1 MQHRKKHVPIIIGLL
16 ALLLVILLLIGIGI
30 GAVWI
35 PPGEVLS
42 LIKSGLNASSSGY
55 SGQML
60 SHYIIIWSIR
70 FPRVLL
76 GAMVGI
82 CLSVA
87 GAIFQGLFRNPMA
100 DPYVIGVSSGAA
112 LGAVAAILLL
122 GNLGIR
128 YSYSIPAFAFV
139 CAILTILL
147 VYNLART
154 GGKYR

>member
-70 FPRVLL
+70 FPRVLK
-76 GAMVGI
+76 GAKVGF
-82 CLSVA
+82 CLYVP
-87 GAIFQGLFRNPMA
+87 GAIFQGLYRNPMA
-100 DPYVIGVSSGAA
+100 DPYVIGGSSCAA
-112 LGAVAAILLL
+112 L
-122 GNLGIR
+122 
-128 YSYSIPAFAFV
+128 
-139 CAILTILL
+139 
-147 VYNLART
+147 
-154 GGKYR
+154 